1 MADALARLSERSR
14 TVSFAMAVPESY
26 LNSAKNVGGIFD
38 AVKTAG
44 VPDRFTHEFLKQLG
58 FQSSNDRAVIPVMKA
73 LRFLDDNSS
82 PTDRYKRFRDPA
94 ISGAVMAEA
103 LRDAYSDVF
112 TVHEKA
118 QEQSSTALV
127 GTFKRITG
135 KGDAVSKKMATTFK
149 ALTGLADWAATSV
162 AVPVQDEAPSV
173 DGPPEATTPTPP
185 PTPAAGMGFPS
196 LHHDVHIH
204 LPVST
209 DVKVYDAIFRSLREH
224 LR

>member
-1 MADALARLSERSR
+1 MG
-14 TVSFAMAVPESY
+14 VPQSY
-26 LNSAKNVGGIFD
+26 LNSVKNVSAIFD
-38 AVKTAG
+38 AIKTAG
-44 VPDRFTHEFLKQLG
+44 VPDRFAHEFLKQLG

-73 LRFLDDNSS
+73 LRFLDDNSA

-112 TVHEKA
+112 TVNEKA
-118 QEQSSTALV
+118 HEQSSTALS

-135 KGDAVSKKMATTFK
+135 KGDAVSTKMATTFK
-149 ALTGLADWAATSV
+149 ALAGLADWSAASV
-162 AVPVQDEAPSV
+162 VVPVEEDAAPTERAN
-173 DGPPEATTPTPP
+173 DGATP
-185 PTPAAGMGFPS
+185 PTPAPTPPTAISGFP

-204 LPVST
+204 LPAST